1 LTQIEGLTQI
11 ARRQSQGCGA
21 SLASLLW
28 HINSVTPFC
37 SIGYKR
43 ATGSPKDKLDLMLR
57 GLRKASSNWLG
68 KTIMTVA
75 MGALIVSF
83 GIWGI
88 ADIFR
93 GFGQSTL
100 ATVGSTEISVNEFRQ
115 LYTDRLQQLGRQF
128 GRPLTQEQAR
138 AFGFDR
144 QLLEQTLAEAA
155 LDEEA
160 RRLGLGQSDAETMR
174 VIFSDPNFKGT
185 NGQFDPQRFQ
195 YMIRQFGFTE
205 ARYLADQRRVSL
217 RRQIAG
223 TLSAGLEPSKTLVEA
238 SSHFQNEQRSI
249 EYIKLG
255 AAQAGTIDPPSPE
268 ALAGYFDEH
277 KAQFRAPEYR
287 KIVFVVLTPEEIGKW
302 SDVSDDDAK
311 KLYEQRKEHLG
322 TPEKREVSQIVFP
335 NMDEATAARAR
346 ITSGTSFDD
355 IVKERKLAPAD
366 VDLGLVS
373 KSGILD
379 PAFAD
384 AAFSLPSGEVSQPV
398 QGRFGVALIKVGTIQ
413 PATQPSYESLA
424 PQLKREIAAARARD
438 QVSSLRDKFEDER
451 GGGASVAE
459 AAQKLGLAATTID
472 AVDRAGKLPNGQPA
486 NIPQGLN
493 VVAQAFNSDVG
504 VDNEPISYRGG
515 YVWYDVL
522 GITPPRDRTLDE
534 VKDQVEAR
542 WREDQVASRL
552 RAKAT
557 ELVQKLGD
565 TGKLA
570 DEATSLGLKAETA
583 TGLKRDGSVPGLP
596 SNVIAAAFKTAKDSV
611 AQAAGDSDSEW
622 IVFRVTDVTVPPVD
636 FASDE
641 TKKLKETLQRTLSD
655 EQLAAYV
662 TKLEKNIGTKI
673 NEEAFA
679 QATGAGS
686 NN

>member
-1 LTQIEGLTQI
+1 
-11 ARRQSQGCGA
+11 
-21 SLASLLW
+21 
-28 HINSVTPFC
+28 
-37 SIGYKR
+37 
-43 ATGSPKDKLDLMLR
+43 M
-57 GLRKASSNWLG
+57 
-68 KTIMTVA
+68 TIA

-174 VIFSDPNFKGT
+174 IIFSDPNFKGT

-223 TLSAGLEPSKTLVEA
+223 TLSAGLEPSKTLIEA

-302 SDVSDDDAK
+302 SDVSDDDAR
-311 KLYEQRKEHLG
+311 KLYDQRKEHLG

-335 NMDEATAARAR
+335 NMDEAAAARAR
-346 ITSGTSFDD
+346 IASGTSFDD
-355 IVKERKLAPAD
+355 IAKERKLSPAD

-438 QVSSLRDKFEDER
+438 QVASLRDKFEDER

-557 ELVQKLGD
+557 ELVQKVGD